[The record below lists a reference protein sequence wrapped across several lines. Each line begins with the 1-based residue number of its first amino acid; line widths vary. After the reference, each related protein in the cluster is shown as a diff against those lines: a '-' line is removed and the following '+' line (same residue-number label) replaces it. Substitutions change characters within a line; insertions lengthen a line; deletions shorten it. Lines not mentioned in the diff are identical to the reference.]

1 MAKVTIE
8 EISRR
13 TGLSRGTVSRAMNNR
28 PDISEK
34 TKQRVLALC
43 RKLNYVPSRA
53 ARSLATGKN
62 YAVAVVL
69 SDLHAGFSADYLAG
83 AVQQAAKSRYAV
95 NIVHIGEDAAA
106 QTAALQTLSRETI
119 DATLLAAPLSPRA
132 ADLVRKSFAGETI
145 VTSFPLEGIAC
156 DMISPDSAEA
166 GRLAA
171 RHLCKD
177 AGQDE
182 VLYVC
187 NSAVLGADER
197 RGGFQSECQS
207 RGLDPETI
215 TVRLKSTGDNSGESL
230 EELTE
235 RIAKASR
242 IAASDD
248 LTAIG
253 IMMICLRQG
262 RTPGENVAVMG
273 QGNEPAG
280 RAVTPGLTTVDLN
293 GREVGS
299 RAMQVLLAR
308 VDQTRLDAAQK
319 VEVAPRLI
327 VRQST
332 RFLA

>member
-1 MAKVTIE
+1 MAKITIG

-13 TGLSRGTVSRAMNNR
+13 TGLSRGTVSRALNDR
-28 PDISEK
+28 PDISQR
-34 TKQRVLALC
+34 TKQRVLSLC
-43 RKLNYVPSRA
+43 RKLNYVPSRV

-62 YAVAVVL
+62 YAVAVVVN
-69 SDLHAGFSADYLAG
+69 DLHAGFYADYLAG
-83 AVQQAAKSRYAV
+83 AVQQAAKSQYAV
-95 NIVHIGEDAAA
+95 NIVHLGEDAAA
-106 QTAALQTLSRETI
+106 QTAALQTLSRERI
-119 DATLLAAPLSPRA
+119 DATLLAAPLSPQA
-132 ADLVRKSFAGETI
+132 ADVVCESFTGETI
-145 VTSFPLEGIAC
+145 VTSFPIEGVAC
-156 DMISPDSAEA
+156 DTLSPDSAEA

-177 AGQDE
+177 AGREQ

-187 NSAVLGADER
+187 NSSVPGAGDR
-197 RGGFQSECQS
+197 RTGFQSECQS
-207 RGLDPETI
+207 RGLDPEAI
-215 TVRLKSTGDNSGESL
+215 TVRLESTGDNSGDSL
-230 EELTE
+230 EKLTD

-280 RAVTPGLTTVDLN
+280 RAVTPSLTTVDLN

-299 RAMQVLLAR
+299 RAMELLLAR
-308 VDQTRLDAAQK
+308 VDQTRLDAPQTI
-319 VEVAPRLI
+319 EVAPRLI
-327 VRQST
+327 ARQST